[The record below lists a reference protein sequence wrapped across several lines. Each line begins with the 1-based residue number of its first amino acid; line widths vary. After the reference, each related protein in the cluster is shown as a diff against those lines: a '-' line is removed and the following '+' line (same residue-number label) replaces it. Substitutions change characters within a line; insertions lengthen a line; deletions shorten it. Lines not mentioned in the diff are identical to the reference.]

1 MLSYKKTLT
10 IFFITTILSYTSAIP
25 DINIPPVN
33 SQNTTNQT
41 CHLCNDIVEII
52 QAEIKIANGSIA
64 IIEDVI
70 RAFCHTLIFPSA
82 KKECFFILN
91 SLQQII
97 NWLIQGLTP
106 NDICKKLGLC
116 K

>member
-1 MLSYKKTLT
+1 MLSYKKTLYLLL
-10 IFFITTILSYTSAIP
+10 ITSLCSYTSAVP
-25 DINIPPVN
+25 DIDVVNLNIHN
-33 SQNTTNQT
+33 STNQT

-52 QAEIKIANGSIA
+52 QAEIHIANGSIV

-70 RAFCHTLIFPSA
+70 RVFCHTLLFPSA

-91 SLQQII
+91 NLKQII